1 MKKQFFMN
9 CGVSENNSQSIGGYM
24 TQNIQ
29 RCCWTITCALS
40 LLCTTQASYAA
51 AVVGSMQE
59 AFDYP
64 DATVFVNSSTLN
76 GGQGWNAAGTATAND
91 PGANWGSILNAGAN
105 RTATSPGLT
114 YSATGYLPASGNKL
128 TLDAA
133 TPNATQNIGRT
144 LGGQTIDTGST
155 YFSLLMS
162 KNNDTIRTMNWA
174 FFNGTTER
182 FAVGMIGATAGNT
195 AGNIALLMN
204 NSNPAGLVQSA
215 SPIAMGINVTHLV
228 VGRID
233 WNAGGF
239 ETVSLWVDPTDVTSE
254 AGAGA
259 IYAQTSAFE
268 LTAIT
273 GVRPF
278 AGNNATVGGNAVTGV
293 SANFDEFRL
302 GGTWESVTSLGV
314 PVPEPATGVLA
325 GLGVSLALAL
335 RRRQSR

>member
-1 MKKQFFMN
+1 
-9 CGVSENNSQSIGGYM
+9 M
-24 TQNIQ
+24 THNLQ
-29 RCCWTITCALS
+29 RCFWTTTCALS
-40 LLCTTQASYAA
+40 ILCTTQASLAA
-51 AVVGSMQE
+51 TVAGSMQE

-64 DATVFVNSSTLN
+64 DATPFINSSTLN
-76 GGQGWNAAGTATAND
+76 GGGGWNATGTAAPND
-91 PGANWGSILNAGAN
+91 AAANWGSILNAGNN

-114 YSATGYLPASGNKL
+114 YSATGYLPGSGNKL

-133 TPNATQNIGRT
+133 AANATQNIGRT

-162 KNNDTIRTMNWA
+162 KNNDTIRTVNWA

-182 FAVGMIGATAGNT
+182 FAVGQIGAAAGNT
-195 AGNIALLMN
+195 GGNIALLMN
-204 NSNPAGLVQSA
+204 NSNPAGLVQNTV
-215 SPIAMGINVTHLV
+215 SPIAMGVGVTHLI

-233 WNAGGF
+233 WNATGN

-254 AGAGA
+254 GLAGAT
-259 IYAQTSAFE
+259 YLSTSGFE

-278 AGNNATVGGNAVTGV
+278 VGNTAGALTAV

-302 GGTWESVTSLGV
+302 GGTWQSVTSLAV
-314 PVPEPATGVLA
+314 VPEPTSAALA
-325 GLGVSLALAL
+325 GLGISMALVL
-335 RRRQSR
+335 RRRKSR